1 MALTPE
7 HIEMEA
13 ELLITKE
20 YGPDN
25 EELTVDKL
33 TEVFCVVYTYNKKGV
48 KEPEEVFSFTTI
60 FEQAMKR
67 FKLLPNKKALVKRFL
82 TDDEGLIKLAVDG
95 TKPNVEMS
103 DDLNTEEC
111 RVSIKEILDNFNP
124 DEPTGIFCRELTDSE
139 FNLLGDETHRV
150 SSLFGS
156 ESKQITIF
164 SDSVNE
170 RSIVTE

>member
-1 MALTPE
+1 MALAPD
-7 HIEMEA
+7 HIEMDA

-20 YGPDN
+20 YGIDN
-25 EELTVDKL
+25 EELTVDNL
-33 TEVFCVVYTYNKKGV
+33 TEVFCVVYTYIKKGV
-48 KEPEEVFSFTTI
+48 KEPEEVFSFTTD

-95 TKPNVEMS
+95 TKPKVEMS
-103 DDLNTEEC
+103 DELNTEEC

-124 DEPTGIFCRELTDSE
+124 DEPTGITCRELTEGE
-139 FNLLGDETHRV
+139 FNLLEC
-150 SSLFGS
+150 

-170 RSIVTE
+170 RSTVTE